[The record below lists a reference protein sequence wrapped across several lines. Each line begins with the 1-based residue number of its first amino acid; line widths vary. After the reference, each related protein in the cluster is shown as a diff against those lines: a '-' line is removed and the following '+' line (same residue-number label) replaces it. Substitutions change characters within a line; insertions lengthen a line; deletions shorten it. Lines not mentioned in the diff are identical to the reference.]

1 MNENEILANCNN
13 AYKVIEVLNYIS
25 LKVGL
30 PLKKYNL
37 PDESQHI
44 VVFYYIDD
52 IICYLNFWAMK
63 ISAFDW
69 QWSYDVDIGFDVSDS
84 NLNINNC
91 SIKDVID
98 VINKDYLAI
107 KRYKIN
113 KRIES
118 VKNLF
123 KPSYIVYEDRLV

>member
-1 MNENEILANCNN
+1 MIDENEILATCNN
-13 AYKVIEVLNYIS
+13 SYKVIEVLNYIS

-30 PLKKYNL
+30 PLKTFSL
-37 PDESQHI
+37 PNESQHI
-44 VVFYYIDD
+44 IVICYLDD
-52 IICYLNFWAMK
+52 TICYLNFWAMK

-69 QWSYDVDIGFDVSDS
+69 QWSYDVDIASDVSHS
-84 NLNINNC
+84 NLNVNKC

-98 VINKDYLAI
+98 FINKDYLSI

-113 KRIES
+113 NRIES

-123 KPSYIVYEDRLV
+123 QPI